1 MKFLILG
8 GTQMLGRGFVE
19 ILKEEYKDIT
29 LANRNLT
36 NPFLFPDLK
45 KITIDRDIPQTC
57 LALKKESY
65 DVTIDFSCYN
75 LDQFKNTFE
84 NLNTKKYIYIST
96 MGVLNLNEKNEY
108 YDYSKNKLAVEE
120 YIISNSIKGLI
131 IRPCAVYG
139 DNDYTNRFYKKDN
152 IFFWK
157 NTSEKAGEGC
167 ISVDFFANC
176 LKKHLLSSLYKNDI
190 QTINIF

>member
-8 GTQMLGRGFVE
+8 GTQMLGRRFVE

-29 LANRNLT
+29 LANRNRT
-36 NPFLFPDLK
+36 NSFLFSDLK
-45 KITIDRDIPQTC
+45 KIKIDRNIPKTC

-65 DVTIDFSCYN
+65 DITIDFSCYN
-75 LDQFKNTFE
+75 VDQFENTFK

-96 MGVLNLNEKNEY
+96 MGVLNLNKKNEY

-120 YIISNSIKGLI
+120 YIRKNSIKGLI
-131 IRPCAVYG
+131 VRPCAVYG

-157 NTSEKAGEGC
+157 NTSEKVGEGC
-167 ISVDFFANC
+167 ISVDFFATS
-176 LKKHLLSSLYKNDI
+176 LKKHLFSSYHEDNI
-190 QTINIF
+190 QTINII